1 MITFGP
7 VPSRRFNQSLGI
19 NNLPKKICTYSCVYC
34 QIGKTKHK
42 QISPQYFYQPED
54 IFSEL
59 QDNLVKIYKWGK
71 HLDYVTF
78 VPNGEP
84 TLDINLGK
92 EIELLK
98 FFNVKIAVITNS
110 SLLSY
115 KDVRNDLM
123 KADSVSLKIDTL
135 NEEDWHIINRPAN
148 QLEFNS
154 ILKGIIDF
162 SKTYKGKLIT
172 ETMLIEG
179 VNTDRDKQ
187 KNIAQFLGKINPYV
201 SYISV
206 PIRPPAEKWVKIPN
220 EKTIN
225 QCYQVFK
232 EYVDNVEYLI
242 GYEGNAFSYTGNIE
256 ENILDIMSVHP
267 MKKEAIE
274 HMLNQ
279 ANQNWETVQNLI
291 FKDKLSEVE
300 YEGFKYY
307 LRKPISRS

>member
-19 NNLPKKICTYSCVYC
+19 NNLPKKLCTYSCVYC

-42 QISPQYFYQPED
+42 KILPEYFYQPED
-54 IFSEL
+54 IFSEI
-59 QDNLVKIYKWGK
+59 QDNLVKIYKYGK
-71 HLDYVTF
+71 HVDYLTF

-84 TLDINLGK
+84 TLDMNIGK

-98 FFNVKIAVITNS
+98 FFNIKIAVITNS

-123 KADSVSLKIDTL
+123 KTDSVSLKIDTL
-135 NEEDWHIINRPAN
+135 NEEDWHIINRPSK
-148 QLEFNS
+148 QLDFNS
-154 ILKGIIDF
+154 ILNGIINF

-172 ETMLIEG
+172 ETILIEG
-179 VNTDRDKQ
+179 VNTDRDKL

-220 EKTIN
+220 ERTIN
-225 QCYQVFK
+225 QCYQIFK
-232 EYVDNVEYLI
+232 EYLDNVEYLI

-256 ENILDIMSVHP
+256 QNMLNIMSVHP

-279 ANQNWETVQNLI
+279 ANLNWTVVQNLI
-291 FKDKLSEVE
+291 AKNKLAEVE
-300 YEGFKYY
+300 YSGFKYY
-307 LRKPISRS
+307 LRSPLNRI